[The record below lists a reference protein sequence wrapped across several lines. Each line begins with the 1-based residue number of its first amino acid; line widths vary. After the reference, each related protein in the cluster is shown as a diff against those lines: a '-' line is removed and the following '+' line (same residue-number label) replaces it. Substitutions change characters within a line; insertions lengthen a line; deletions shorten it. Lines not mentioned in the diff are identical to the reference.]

1 MRLRPLVTED
11 GSVVAPISRAARF
24 EAIPDYPDLHT
35 TEEDLAFYTREI
47 ETSQGL
53 LAEDD
58 DGRALGFV
66 LWRDAMINHLYV
78 AIGDQR
84 RGVGSALLTAAVE
97 AIDGPEV
104 TLWMFRDNA
113 KATAS
118 SARASRSRRLR
129 RSYTSMFGS
138 SGRAVGA
145 CRRRWLRST
154 WPRRSRR

>member
-1 MRLRPLVTED
+1 MRLRPLVAED

-113 KATAS
+113 KATAFY
-118 SARASRSRRLR
+118 ATHGFDVRAQTDGSGNEEGLPDRLLVLSR
-129 RSYTSMFGS
+129 
-138 SGRAVGA
+138 
-145 CRRRWLRST
+145 
-154 WPRRSRR
+154 